1 MELPDLSCFGS
12 SRASDYGDDIGHF
25 SGKEKRVQTTENFSG
40 LWIPLIT
47 PFSNGAVD
55 YPALTRLVDHL
66 RPTGIAGF
74 VVCGSTGEAAA
85 LDETEQLS
93 VLDTVLQAADRL
105 PIMMGLSGYHLPKTL
120 AWVKTLGT
128 RSLAGLLV
136 PPPHYIRPAQSGV
149 LHWFNAIADA
159 SPLPLIVYDIPYRTG
174 VTIDRETMRELSRH
188 RNIRAVKDCGG
199 DAGKTQAL
207 IADGRLQVLAGEDA
221 QIFSTV
227 ALGGSGAI
235 AASAHLH
242 TGRFLHVLQSL
253 RQGDLAQARM
263 HWRPLLPL
271 IEALFGEPNPSPLKA
286 MLAHQGLIRNEL
298 RAPMMPATPAQTQRI
313 IELCTA
319 LAPAQ

>member
-1 MELPDLSCFGS
+1 MELPDLPCFGF
-12 SRASDYGDDIGHF
+12 SRTSDDGDDIGHF
-25 SGKEKRVQTTENFSG
+25 SDEEKRVQTTENFSG

-55 YPALTRLVDHL
+55 HPALTRLVHHL
-66 RPTGIAGF
+66 RPTGITGF

-85 LDETEQLS
+85 LDEVEQLAA
-93 VLDTVLQAADRL
+93 LDTVAQASQGL
-105 PIMMGLSGYHLPKTL
+105 PVVMGLSGYHLPKTL
-120 AWVKTLGT
+120 AWVKTLAT

-159 SPLPLIVYDIPYRTG
+159 SPLPLIVYDIPCRTG

-242 TGRFLHVLQSL
+242 TERFLHVLQSL
-253 RQGDLAQARM
+253 HQGDLAQARM
-263 HWRPLLPL
+263 HWEPLPALM
-271 IEALFGEPNPSPLKA
+271 EALFGEPNPGPLKA
-286 MLAHQGLIRNEL
+286 MLAHQGLIQNEL
-298 RAPMMPATPAQTQRI
+298 RAPMMPATPEHTQRLV
-313 IELCTA
+313 ELCAA
-319 LAPAQ
+319 LAQ